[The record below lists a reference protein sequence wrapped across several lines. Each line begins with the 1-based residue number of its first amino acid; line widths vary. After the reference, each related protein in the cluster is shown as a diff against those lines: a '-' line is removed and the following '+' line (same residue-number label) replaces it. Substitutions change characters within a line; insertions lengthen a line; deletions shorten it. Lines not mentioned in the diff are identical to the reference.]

1 MTPLSKKETAV
12 LDWLAGQRDA
22 MISLVAAF
30 VNIDS
35 GSYDKAGVD
44 AVGAQLRGFLT
55 SHDIG
60 FEVLTNEHFGD
71 AIRAGVGNGAGT
83 GNAPI
88 LLMGHRD
95 TVFGQ
100 GEAVRRPFRI
110 ADGTASGPG
119 CADMKA
125 GLAINAF
132 VIAALKRFAAAP
144 APVTALFT
152 ADEEIGSP
160 SSKELIMKEARAA
173 RAVFNSEP
181 GRPGGGVVTGRKGG
195 IFMRLD
201 VAGKAAHAGNNYADG
216 ISAIE
221 ELAQKIIR
229 LHAVTDL
236 PNGISCNVGTIGGGQ
251 TVNTIAPSA
260 SAEVDLRFIRPAD
273 RTTAMAKIE
282 AIVAESFVPGTRAKL
297 EITGEFDPMVA
308 SEASQRLYDH
318 YAACAAALGQT
329 VEPMFAGGCSDAGFA
344 SSAGAPT
351 ICAVGPIGGRAH
363 SPEEYL
369 EVDSILPRAQ
379 ALALAIM
386 RLGGMR

>member
-1 MTPLSKKETAV
+1 MTALSKKETAV
-12 LDWLAGQRDA
+12 LDWLAGQREA
-22 MISLVAAF
+22 MISLVAAL

-35 GSYDKAGVD
+35 GTYDKAGVD
-44 AVGAQLRGFLT
+44 AVGAQLRGFLA

-60 FEVLTNEHFGD
+60 FDIIANERFGD
-71 AIRAGVGNGAGT
+71 AIRAGVGEGAGG

-88 LLMGHRD
+88 LIMGHRD

-100 GEAVRRPFRI
+100 GEAVRRPFDI
-110 ADGTASGPG
+110 ADGKGSGPG

-125 GLAINAF
+125 GLTINAF

-195 IFMRLD
+195 VFMRLD
-201 VAGKAAHAGNNYADG
+201 VTGKAAHAGNNYADG

-236 PNGISCNVGTIGGGQ
+236 PNGISCNVGTISGGQ
-251 TVNTIAPSA
+251 TVNTIAPHA
-260 SAEVDLRFIRPAD
+260 SAEVDLRFIKSAD
-273 RTTAMAKIE
+273 RTRAMAAIE
-282 AIVAESFVPGTRAKL
+282 KIVAQSFVPGTTARL
-297 EITGEFDPMVA
+297 EITGEFEPMVV
-308 SEASQRLYDH
+308 SEASQRLYEH
-318 YAACAAALGQT
+318 YAACAAALGQA

-344 SSAGAPT
+344 ASAGAPT
-351 ICAVGPIGGRAH
+351 ICAVGPVGGRAH
-363 SPEEYL
+363 SPDEYL
-369 EVDSILPRAQ
+369 EVDTIVPRAQ

-386 RLGGMR
+386 RLEEV